1 MLNNTITFN
10 DIIKKKFLEQFA
22 LGTQDLTLSRVLI
35 TLSVAF
41 AIGLFIY
48 FIYKKTFNGVLY
60 SRNFNISLV
69 MISMVTALI
78 ILPITSNLTLSL
90 GMVGALSIVR
100 FRTAVKEPI
109 DTVYMFWAIAVG
121 ITTGA
126 GFYYVAISGSLLIGI
141 ILLFLSLTKV
151 KGTTPY
157 LLVIHHDHQSVQEV
171 ARALR
176 QLPKHKLKSKTVT
189 RDGVEL
195 TVEVQLKDGTTS
207 YINRFLQ
214 IHGVKDAALVSYQG
228 DYVS

>member
-1 MLNNTITFN
+1 MDNTITFN

-41 AIGLFIY
+41 VIGLFIY
-48 FIYKKTFNGVLY
+48 YIYKRTFNGVLY
-60 SRNFNISLV
+60 SRNFNVSLV
-69 MISMVTALI
+69 MISMVTSLI

-109 DTVYMFWAIAVG
+109 DTVFMFWAIAVG

-126 GFYYVAISGSLLIGI
+126 GFFYVAISGSLLIGI
-141 ILLFLSLTKV
+141 ILLFLSLIKV

-157 LLVIHHDHQSVQEV
+157 LLVIHHDHHSIQEV
-171 ARALR
+171 ARVLR

-189 RDGVEL
+189 RDGIEL
-195 TVEVQLKDGTTS
+195 TIEIQLKDDTTS

-214 IHGVKDAALVSYQG
+214 ISGVQDAALVSYQG

>member
-1 MLNNTITFN
+1 LNNTITFN

-22 LGTQDLTLSRVLI
+22 LGTQELTLSRVLI
-35 TLSVAF
+35 TLAVALV
-41 AIGLFIY
+41 IGLFIY
-48 FIYKKTFNGVLY
+48 YIYKRTFNGVLY
-60 SRNFNISLV
+60 SRNFNVSLV
-69 MISMVTALI
+69 MLSMVTALI

-109 DTVYMFWAIAVG
+109 DTVFMFWAIAVG

-141 ILLFLSLTKV
+141 ILLFLSLVRV

-157 LLVIHHDHQSVQEV
+157 LLVIHHDHQSIQEV
-171 ARALR
+171 ARVLR

-189 RDGVEL
+189 RDGIEL
-195 TVEVQLKDGTTS
+195 TIEVQLKDDTTS

-214 IHGVKDAALVSYQG
+214 IHGVQDAALVSYQG

>member
-1 MLNNTITFN
+1 LNNTITFN

-22 LGTQDLTLSRVLI
+22 LGTQELTLSRVLI
-35 TLSVAF
+35 TLAVALV
-41 AIGLFIY
+41 IGLFIY
-48 FIYKKTFNGVLY
+48 YIYKRTFNGVLY
-60 SRNFNISLV
+60 SRNFNVSLV
-69 MISMVTALI
+69 MLSMVTALI

-109 DTVYMFWAIAVG
+109 DTVFMFWAIAIG

-141 ILLFLSLTKV
+141 ILLFLSLVRV

-157 LLVIHHDHQSVQEV
+157 LLVIHHDHQSIQEV
-171 ARALR
+171 ARVLR

-189 RDGVEL
+189 RDGIEL
-195 TVEVQLKDGTTS
+195 TIEVQLKDDTTS

-214 IHGVKDAALVSYQG
+214 IHGVQDAALVSYQG

>member
-1 MLNNTITFN
+1 LDNTITFN

-41 AIGLFIY
+41 VIGLFIY
-48 FIYKKTFNGVLY
+48 YIYKRTFNGVLY
-60 SRNFNISLV
+60 SRNFNVSLV
-69 MISMVTALI
+69 MISMVTSLI

-109 DTVYMFWAIAVG
+109 DTVFMFWAIAVG

-126 GFYYVAISGSLLIGI
+126 GFFYVAISGSLLIGI
-141 ILLFLSLTKV
+141 ILLFLSLIKV

-157 LLVIHHDHQSVQEV
+157 LLVIHHDHHSIQEV
-171 ARALR
+171 ARVLR

-189 RDGVEL
+189 RDGIEL
-195 TVEVQLKDGTTS
+195 TIEIQLKDDTTS

-214 IHGVKDAALVSYQG
+214 ISGVQDAALVSYQG